1 VTVNEDGSDLALEAV
16 EDGPV
21 TPKPEPTPGVKKK
34 RASRPRKP
42 RTAASRKP
50 PEKPR
55 GDGGKR
61 GLVPKVPLKT
71 N

>member
-1 VTVNEDGSDLALEAV
+1 VQGLAK
-16 EDGPV
+16 
-21 TPKPEPTPGVKKK
+21 KPQ
-34 RASRPRKP
+34 
-42 RTAASRKP
+42 
-50 PEKPR
+50 EKPK